1 MDNLQGIIDY
11 SITLAVLSGTLALF
25 SIGLNLQWGMAGLVN
40 FGHVAFM
47 AMGGYTTVLLSL
59 QGVPWVIAFLIGAGL
74 SAVLGLLIGLTSIRL
89 RADYLGIVTIGTAEL
104 LRLLVKNET
113 PLGWLTRG
121 DFGIQNFPKP
131 FWGMTESSPFGGALP
146 ANAYPLVLFAFLV
159 VVLGITF
166 FLVSWLG
173 RSPWGRVLK
182 AIRED
187 EDVAK
192 ALGKNVFAYKLQ
204 AFVLGG
210 VIGGLAGAFYVW
222 HLQTLY
228 PKFFEPEVT
237 FKGWMIVA
245 IGGAGNNL
253 GVIIGAIVYQLY
265 NSLPR
270 FLPEAIKTSLGGGR
284 VEAIQIMLIGMTL
297 ILVMLWRPQGILGK
311 EEELT
316 LTR

>member
-1 MDNLQGIIDY
+1 
-11 SITLAVLSGTLALF
+11 LAVLSATLALF
-25 SIGLNLQWGMAGLVN
+25 SIGLNLQWGIAGLVN

-47 AMGGYTTVLLSL
+47 AIGSYTTVLLSL
-59 QGVPWVIAFLIGAGL
+59 QGVPWFVAFLIGTGL
-74 SAVLGLLIGLTSIRL
+74 AAVLGLLIGLTSLRL
-89 RADYLGIVTIGTAEL
+89 REDYLGIVTIGTAEL
-104 LRLLVKNET
+104 LRLVIKNEK

-131 FWGMTESSPFGGALP
+131 FWSMTDASPFAGTLS
-146 ANAYPLVLFAFLV
+146 ANAYPLVLFVFLV
-159 VVLGITF
+159 GVLAIVF
-166 FLVSWLG
+166 VLVNRME

-187 EDVAK
+187 EEVAQ
-192 ALGKNVFAYKLQ
+192 ALGKNVFVFKLQ

-210 VIGGLAGAFYVW
+210 ALGGLAGAFYAW

-237 FKGWMIVA
+237 FMAWMIVA

-253 GVIIGAIVYQLY
+253 GVIVGAIVFQLY

-270 FLPEAIKTSLGGGR
+270 FLPEAIKNSLGGGR
-284 VEAIQIMLIGMTL
+284 VEAMQIIMIGLTL
-297 ILVMLWRPQGILGK
+297 ILVMLWRPQGLLGK
-311 EEELT
+311 KEELT

>member
-1 MDNLQGIIDY
+1 MENLQGIIDY

-47 AMGGYTTVLLSL
+47 AIGGYTTVLLSL
-59 QGVPWVIAFLIGAGL
+59 QGVPWFIAIWAGAVL
-74 SAVLGLLIGLTSIRL
+74 AAVLGLLIGLTSIRL
-89 RADYLGIVTIGTAEL
+89 REDYLGIVTVGTAEL
-104 LRLLVKNET
+104 LRLVIKNEK

-131 FWGMTESSPFGGALP
+131 FWGMTDASPFGGAIA
-146 ANAYPLVLFAFLV
+146 ANAYPLILFVFLV
-159 VVLGITF
+159 AVLGVTF
-166 FLVSWLG
+166 FLVSWIG

-210 VIGGLAGAFYVW
+210 AVGGLAGAFYAW

-237 FKGWMIVA
+237 FSAWMIVA

-253 GVIIGAIVYQLY
+253 GVIIGAIIYQLY

-270 FLPEAIKTSLGGGR
+270 FLPEALKNSLGGGR
-284 VEAIQIMLIGMTL
+284 VEAMQIILIGLTL

-311 EEELT
+311 KEELT
-316 LTR
+316 LSR

>member
-25 SIGLNLQWGMAGLVN
+25 SMGLNLQWGMAGLVN

-47 AMGGYTTVLLSL
+47 AIGSYTTVLLSL
-59 QGVPWVIAFLIGAGL
+59 RGVPWFIAFVVGALLAG
-74 SAVLGLLIGLTSIRL
+74 VLGLLIGLSSIRL
-89 RADYLGIVTIGTAEL
+89 REDYLGIVTIGTAEL
-104 LRLLVKNET
+104 LRLVIKNDK

-131 FWGMTESSPFGGALP
+131 FWSLADPSPLGGTVS
-146 ANAYPLVLFAFLV
+146 ANAYPLLLFGFLV
-159 VVLGITF
+159 VVLGVTF
-166 FLVSWLG
+166 FLVSWAG

-187 EDVAK
+187 EDVAQ
-192 ALGKNVFAYKLQ
+192 ALGKNVFAFKLQ

-210 VIGGLAGAFYVW
+210 AIAGLAGAFYAW

-237 FKGWMIVA
+237 FIAWMIVA

-253 GVIIGAIVYQLY
+253 GVIVGAIVYQLY

-270 FLPEAIKTSLGGGR
+270 FLPEAIKNSIGGGR
-284 VEAIQIMLIGMTL
+284 VEAIQIIMIGLTL
-297 ILVMLWRPQGILGK
+297 ILVMLWRPQGLLGK
-311 EEELT
+311 KEELT